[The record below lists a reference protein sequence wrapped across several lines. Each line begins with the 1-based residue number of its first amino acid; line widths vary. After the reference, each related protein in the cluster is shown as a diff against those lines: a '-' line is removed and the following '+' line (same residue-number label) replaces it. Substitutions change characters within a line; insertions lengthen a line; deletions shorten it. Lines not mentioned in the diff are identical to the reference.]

1 MTDHDIRDYIESC
14 EEPIILK
21 DVMSKLTS
29 KDPTI
34 SWKRVTKL
42 MREMGFENKVCKNAL
57 NDKGKGSVWT
67 RVNAVATD
75 DEVDEVDDDEVD
87 DDEVDDDEDDNDED
101 DDDEDDDDED
111 DDDEDDDDEDDDDD
125 DDDDEEVEEVEDDE
139 DCDEDDEDSVS
150 DAEKTEGTKDTK
162 ARTRSTAE
170 ALRDVSAKNDEDS
183 DLLQRLFIGLTRS
196 RSLKEELMKRQQE
209 MLLELARRIL
219 GLYGSEKE
227 RKTYGD
233 F

>member
-1 MTDHDIRDYIESC
+1 MTDNDIRNYIESC

-21 DVMSKLTS
+21 DVVSELTS
-29 KDPTI
+29 QDPTL
-34 SWKRVTKL
+34 SWKRVSRI

-57 NDKGKGSVWT
+57 NNKGKGSVWM

-75 DEVDEVDDDEVD
+75 DDA
-87 DDEVDDDEDDNDED
+87 DEDAYDEDTEDEDAYAEDTENDED
-101 DDDEDDDDED
+101 TEDDAYDEDTEDDAEDTENDAEDTENDED
-111 DDDEDDDDEDDDDD
+111 TE
-125 DDDDEEVEEVEDDE
+125 DDDEEG
-139 DCDEDDEDSVS
+139 VS